1 MKKVYNILGIIL
13 SIALLWSCSSDFIDK
28 DPKTSI
34 SNEKALSTYDKL
46 VLATNGL
53 YAPLLDRS
61 LYGESSILAPDV
73 MADNVVLSSVK
84 ASGRYIQEFNLT
96 MGSNDGPSDGVYS
109 MGYYIICAAC
119 NVINAIEANKFD
131 RQGATDAQVNQLL
144 GEALFIRAMVH
155 FDLCRWF
162 AYPYHFTD
170 TKLAPGADGAG
181 GHPGIPVV
189 LTTEIGKP
197 ARSTVHKVYEQVISD
212 LKRAADLM
220 TEKKVCFWA
229 SSEVAKALLARVYL
243 YQGNNQDAATMA
255 TEVIGSH
262 RYELTPAADFVKYW
276 ALEGQK
282 ETIFELQ
289 SNKTDDYFYGGNNN
303 PGGVYLYYGD
313 LVAANELATSYE
325 EGDVRAKLVVLNKDG
340 EYTVNKYPGR
350 EGTGNVEIN
359 NPHILR
365 LAEMYLIR
373 AEANQKNN
381 SQIGDTP
388 LNDVN
393 AVRAKRGLPGLRVV
407 DGSTIASERR
417 KELAFEGH
425 RWFDLSR
432 NGQDNVRPGCKATP
446 LVTWP
451 DKRFVLP
458 IPLYEMKNN
467 GNMVQNIGY

>member
-61 LYGESSILAPDV
+61 LYCESSILAPDV

-197 ARSTVHKVYEQVISD
+197 ARSSVHKVYEQVISD

-365 LAEMYLIR
+365 LAEMYLII
-373 AEANQKNN
+373 AECADLSEANGMYKEFLA
-381 SQIGDTP
+381 S
-388 LNDVN
+388 
-393 AVRAKRGLPGLRVV
+393 RGLVTTELTE
-407 DGSTIASERR
+407 SNR
-417 KELAFEGH
+417 KEVIQLEYLKEFYAEGQMFYVYK
-425 RWFDLSR
+425 RL
-432 NGQDNVRPGCKATP
+432 GT
-446 LVTWP
+446 VTMHWGTKECGE
-451 DKRFVLP
+451 DVYVLP
-458 IPLYEMKNN
+458 LPLRELNTTENY
-467 GNMVQNIGY
+467 